1 MSAGRASQNAGADG
15 SGARR
20 SVLSAPDGGPEQPVA
35 VFRGSRRASAEAG
48 LVLEAKG
55 VVYESVWLD
64 GEFVLLV
71 APSAADAAREELS
84 RYALERRA
92 VRRVPEPFVPFSG
105 AGIGAALYALV
116 LLLVAY
122 LNGIQA
128 LGADWLDAGSLD
140 ARTGGGGEWWRA
152 VTSLTLHLDQAHL
165 LGNLVFGV
173 GIGALAGRAFGPGI
187 AWASILAAGAAADY
201 LDMLI
206 SPPTHRAA
214 GASTAVFAA
223 LGLLVGFAWRHG
235 LTLREQFKYR
245 WGPLF
250 AGICLLALLGAGDEH
265 VDVLG
270 HALGFGSG
278 TALGWLYSRARVPRS
293 RSARAQIAA
302 GAAAL
307 AFVLLAW
314 WFALRR

>member
-1 MSAGRASQNAGADG
+1 
-15 SGARR
+15 
-20 SVLSAPDGGPEQPVA
+20 

-55 VVYESVWLD
+55 LAYDQIWLD
-64 GEFVLLV
+64 GEFELLV
-71 APSAADAAREELS
+71 APSAAAAAREELA

-92 VRRVPEPFVPFSG
+92 VRRPPQPFVPFAGSG
-105 AGIGAALYALV
+105 VGVVLYAAI

-122 LNGIQA
+122 LNGVQA
-128 LGADWLDAGSLD
+128 FGADWLDAGSLD
-140 ARTGGGGEWWRA
+140 AHAPIREWWRG
-152 VTSLTLHLDQAHL
+152 VTALTLHLDQAHL
-165 LGNLVFGV
+165 LGNLLFGI
-173 GIGALAGRAFGPGI
+173 GIGAMAGRAFGPGV
-187 AWASILAAGAAADY
+187 AWASILAAGAIADY

-250 AGICLLALLGAGDEH
+250 AGVCLLGLLGAGDAQ
-265 VDVLG
+265 VDVLA
-270 HALGFGSG
+270 HALGFLTG
-278 TALGWLYSRARVPRS
+278 TVLGWIYSRLGIPRS
-293 RSARAQIAA
+293 RSARLQIGA
-302 GAAAL
+302 GVAAL
-307 AFVLLAW
+307 AMIPLAW
-314 WFALRR
+314 YLALRR

>member
-1 MSAGRASQNAGADG
+1 
-15 SGARR
+15 
-20 SVLSAPDGGPEQPVA
+20 LSAPDGGTAPPIA
-35 VFRGSRRASAEAG
+35 VFRGSRSASAEAG
-48 LVLEAKG
+48 LVLESKG
-55 VVYESVWLD
+55 VAYDCVWLD

-71 APSAADAAREELS
+71 APAAADTAREELS
-84 RYALERRA
+84 RYALERRV
-92 VRRVPEPFVPFSG
+92 VRRAPEIFVPFP
-105 AGIGAALYALV
+105 GAAIGVVIYAV
-116 LLLVAY
+116 ILLLVAY

-128 LGADWLDAGSLD
+128 FGANWLDAGSLD

-165 LGNLVFGV
+165 LGNLLFGV
-173 GIGALAGRAFGPGI
+173 GVGALAGRAFGPGV
-187 AWASILAAGAAADY
+187 AWASVLAAGAAADY

-206 SPPTHRAA
+206 SPPAHRAA

-250 AGICLLALLGAGDEH
+250 AGVCLLALLGAGDEH

-293 RSARAQIAA
+293 RSARVQIGA

-307 AFVLLAW
+307 ALIILAW
-314 WFALRR
+314 FLALRR

>member
-1 MSAGRASQNAGADG
+1 LNVPG
-15 SGARR
+15 SEPA
-20 SVLSAPDGGPEQPVA
+20 QPVA

-55 VVYESVWLD
+55 VAYDSLWLD

-71 APSAADAAREELS
+71 APAAAPTAREELA
-84 RYALERRA
+84 RYALERRT
-92 VRRVPEPFVPFSG
+92 VRRVPEPFVPFPG
-105 AGIGAALYALV
+105 AGIGAVIFASI

-128 LGADWLDAGSLD
+128 FGADWLDAGSLD
-140 ARTGGGGEWWRA
+140 ARTGGSGEWWRA

-165 LGNLVFGV
+165 LGNLLFGV
-173 GIGALAGRAFGPGI
+173 GIGAMAARAFGAGI
-187 AWASILAAGAAADY
+187 AWASILAAGAAANY

-250 AGICLLALLGAGDEH
+250 AGLCLLALLGAGDEH

-278 TALGWLYSRARVPRS
+278 TALGWIYSRTRMPGR
-293 RSARAQIAA
+293 RSARLQIGA

-307 AFVLLAW
+307 ALIVLAWLLALHRW
-314 WFALRR
+314 KPAR

>member
-1 MSAGRASQNAGADG
+1 VL
-15 SGARR
+15 
-20 SVLSAPDGGPEQPVA
+20 SVLGGEPAQPVV

-55 VVYESVWLD
+55 VAYDSVWLD

-71 APSAADAAREELS
+71 AAAAAATAREELT
-84 RYALERRA
+84 RYALERRVA
-92 VRRVPEPFVPFSG
+92 QRVPEPFVPFSG
-105 AGIGAALYALV
+105 AGTGAVIFASI

-128 LGADWLDAGSLD
+128 FGADWLDAGSLD
-140 ARTGGGGEWWRA
+140 ARTGGSGEWWRA

-165 LGNLVFGV
+165 LGNLLFGV
-173 GIGALAGRAFGPGI
+173 GIGALAGRAFGPGV
-187 AWASILAAGAAADY
+187 AWASILGAGAAADY

-206 SPPTHRAA
+206 SPPAHRAA

-250 AGICLLALLGAGDEH
+250 AGLCLLALLGAGDEH

-278 TALGWLYSRARVPRS
+278 TALGWIYSRMRVPRS
-293 RSARAQIAA
+293 RSARLQIGA
-302 GAAAL
+302 GGAAL
-307 AFVLLAW
+307 ALIVLAW
-314 WFALRR
+314 FLALHRWGS

>member
-1 MSAGRASQNAGADG
+1 L
-15 SGARR
+15 
-20 SVLSAPDGGPEQPVA
+20 SVPDGGTGPPVA

-55 VVYESVWLD
+55 VAYDSVWLD

-71 APSAADAAREELS
+71 APAAADSAREELS
-84 RYALERRA
+84 RYALERRV
-92 VRRVPEPFVPFSG
+92 VRRTPEPFVPYPG
-105 AGIGAALYALV
+105 AGIGVIIFAAI

-128 LGADWLDAGSLD
+128 FGADWLDAGSLD
-140 ARTGGGGEWWRA
+140 ARTGGAGEWWRA

-165 LGNLVFGV
+165 LGNLLFGA
-173 GIGALAGRAFGPGI
+173 GIGALAGRAFGPGV
-187 AWASILAAGAAADY
+187 AWASVLAAGAAADY

-235 LTLREQFKYR
+235 LTLSEQFKYR

-250 AGICLLALLGAGDEH
+250 AGVCLLALLGAGDEH
-265 VDVLG
+265 VDVLA

-278 TALGWLYSRARVPRS
+278 TALGWLYSRARVPWS
-293 RSARAQIAA
+293 RSARLQIGA

-307 AFVLLAW
+307 ALVFLAW
-314 WFALRR
+314 FLALRR

>member
-1 MSAGRASQNAGADG
+1 LEGEPA
-15 SGARR
+15 
-20 SVLSAPDGGPEQPVA
+20 QPVA
-35 VFRGSRRASAEAG
+35 VFRGSRRASTEAG
-48 LVLEAKG
+48 LVLEARG
-55 VVYESVWLD
+55 VAYDSVWVD

-71 APSAADAAREELS
+71 APEAAAAAREELA
-84 RYALERRA
+84 RYALERRL
-92 VRRVPEPFVPFSG
+92 VRRVREPFVPFPG
-105 AGIGAALYALV
+105 AGVGAVIFVSV
-116 LLLVAY
+116 LLVVAY

-128 LGADWLDAGSLD
+128 FGADWLDAGSLD

-165 LGNLVFGV
+165 LGNLLFGV
-173 GIGALAGRAFGPGI
+173 GIGALAGRAFGPGV

-206 SPPTHRAA
+206 SPPAHRAA

-250 AGICLLALLGAGDEH
+250 AGLCLLALLGAGDEH
-265 VDVLG
+265 VDVLA

-278 TALGWLYSRARVPRS
+278 TALGWIYSRLGVPRN
-293 RSARAQIAA
+293 RSARLQICA
-302 GAAAL
+302 GAASLVLIVL
-307 AFVLLAW
+307 AWLLAL
-314 WFALRR
+314 LRWNSAQ